1 MMVVVGSTQA
11 EGRSR
16 VPIAVAVA
24 AGGALG
30 APARYAL
37 DRAVTVGGGD
47 FPWGTFVVNVSG
59 CFALGAL
66 VGALLAH
73 WPTARYARAFG
84 AAGFLG
90 SFTTFST
97 FALEVDLL
105 VERGHLVVAAA
116 YVVASLFAG
125 LAATAVGLT
134 IARWSAD
141 VFHRDPMEDVA

>member
-1 MMVVVGSTQA
+1 MMVIVGSTQA
-11 EGRSR
+11 GGRSR
-16 VPIAVAVA
+16 IPIAVAVA

-37 DRAVTVGGGD
+37 DRAVAVGGGE

-66 VGALLAH
+66 VGALLVH

-105 VERGHLVVAAA
+105 VERGHLVVAAG

-141 VFHRDPMEDVA
+141 VFRRDPTEDVA